1 LLITAVFGQ
10 QQQKY
15 RWEVDALAH
24 ISLSLP
30 FANAISVRTAKT
42 NFVEVVYTTEGEYQK
57 ETLLSHFVDK
67 KIVRLKE
74 QLNPVF
80 TPFKDKLSAHKVMA
94 TTLEISYPEQSS
106 LSLTAGTAKIVLEG
120 LFPKFNIQLEE
131 GSLHLNSSFSRGK
144 VKTNSAHIYV
154 EKIKNPVFAHSKEG
168 EINGKTTTKQKATL
182 FLESKRGNI
191 FINSNRK

>member
-1 LLITAVFGQ
+1 MLITAVFGQ

-30 FANAISVRTAKT
+30 FANAISVSTAKT

-67 KIVRLKE
+67 KTVRLKE

-131 GSLHLNSSFSRGK
+131 G
-144 VKTNSAHIYV
+144 
-154 EKIKNPVFAHSKEG
+154 
-168 EINGKTTTKQKATL
+168 
-182 FLESKRGNI
+182 
-191 FINSNRK
+191 

>member
-1 LLITAVFGQ
+1 MLITAVFGQ
-10 QQQKY
+10 QQQSY

-30 FANAISVRTAKT
+30 FANSISVRTAKT

-67 KIVRLKE
+67 KTVRLKE

-106 LSLTAGTAKIVLEG
+106 LSLTAGTAKIILEG
-120 LFPKFNIQLEE
+120 LIP
-131 GSLHLNSSFSRGK
+131 
-144 VKTNSAHIYV
+144 
-154 EKIKNPVFAHSKEG
+154 
-168 EINGKTTTKQKATL
+168 
-182 FLESKRGNI
+182 
-191 FINSNRK
+191 